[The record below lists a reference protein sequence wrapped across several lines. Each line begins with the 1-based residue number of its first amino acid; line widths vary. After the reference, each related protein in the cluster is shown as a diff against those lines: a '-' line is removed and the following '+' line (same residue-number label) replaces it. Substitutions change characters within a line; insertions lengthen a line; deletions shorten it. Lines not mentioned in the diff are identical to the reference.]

1 MLQIA
6 AYVVLLVCW
15 VAWSLAFVKP
25 KRQAADQKK
34 VVRDPGSRWGILL
47 VMLSFALMGAYV
59 RPVGFG
65 KSTWSL
71 VASMILG
78 PLAVAL
84 AWAATRQLG
93 KQWRYEAALSENHE
107 LITKGPYRWVRHP
120 IYVSLLAMLL
130 AVGTAWT
137 WWPMFIASV
146 VFYLLGTEVRV
157 RAEDG
162 LLAAR
167 FGEEFEQYK
176 RATPAYLP
184 FLR

>member
-1 MLQIA
+1 
-6 AYVVLLVCW
+6 
-15 VAWSLAFVKP
+15 
-25 KRQAADQKK
+25 
-34 VVRDPGSRWGILL
+34 
-47 VMLSFALMGAYV
+47 
-59 RPVGFG
+59 
-65 KSTWSL
+65 
-71 VASMILG
+71 MILG
-78 PLAVAL
+78 HLAVAL